1 MDVLYS
7 KLAVFNCQ
15 ASAENIMK
23 SISIYRLSIKYQGSQ
38 LCTMTSTIIVAITLS
53 LTLQIL
59 RKLTIYKITAPHR
72 VGRCELVDEL
82 FSQRLPLS

>member
-1 MDVLYS
+1 MVP
-7 KLAVFNCQ
+7 K
-15 ASAENIMK
+15 
-23 SISIYRLSIKYQGSQ
+23 
-38 LCTMTSTIIVAITLS
+38 CTMTSTIIVAITLS